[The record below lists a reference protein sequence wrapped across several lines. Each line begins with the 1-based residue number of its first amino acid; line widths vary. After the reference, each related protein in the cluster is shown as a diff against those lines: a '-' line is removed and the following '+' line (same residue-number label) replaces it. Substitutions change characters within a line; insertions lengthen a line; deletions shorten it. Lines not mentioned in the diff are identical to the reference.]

1 MYVVKHNSVFFIP
14 LVATS
19 FSHFDHHQA
28 NTTQNLKGW
37 LHVVCVN
44 FKSCIYT
51 NVRIC

>member
-1 MYVVKHNSVFFIP
+1 VFFIP

-19 FSHFDHHQA
+19 FGHFDHQA

-44 FKSCIYT
+44 FKLYIYT
-51 NVRIC
+51 NVSVC